1 MILPRVKEI
10 KCSGGRFSRQITLE
24 KCAEMPENAKFW
36 LEKLCPQTEIF
47 ENSDATL
54 FFEHSSVMAAGEYRL
69 SVTEERILVTYG
81 DDEGARCAIATL
93 SFLIHEDGIECA
105 EIYDR
110 PDNAFRA
117 CLIDLAR
124 GYVEMPELL
133 EHIARM
139 AKLKY
144 NVLHLHLM
152 DRQSYAL
159 ESDVVPN
166 PDGHRLYSKDDM
178 RELVVFATR
187 LGLEVIP
194 EIEFP
199 AHAVNQIKAI
209 PSLACELV
217 DKRAAIER
225 VCRVTE
231 PRKLEFI
238 DRERAVSAW
247 AVCLGNENT
256 YEIYERIIAELCEI
270 FPGKYFHTGG
280 DEFEFARFAAH
291 PHWDNC
297 KRCRERMEA
306 LGTDN
311 TRALYYYGL
320 RRLYDILAKRGK
332 RMAIWNDQLDVWN
345 EIDIPKDVLVYF
357 WRYDLI
363 TKEKGVFKALLDQG
377 FECVNAHYKYTYF
390 DEQDHMQD
398 SKIGKWNTH
407 TENLGEPAV
416 EGNIFG
422 GILSAWS
429 LGDKIYPHNRYVFP
443 PAAVLFSD
451 RVWNNEPCEYDA
463 TYRRAVYAAVSGDND
478 SEIDPYG
485 FFNEILPPRNSRSK
499 CLVEDVDLELIDASA
514 LGAAI
519 SALSSAKSFYGK
531 IAVSELLRC
540 LEMIKS
546 SL

>member
-1 MILPRVKEI
+1 M
-10 KCSGGRFSRQITLE
+10 FSQCISLE
-24 KCAEMPENAKFW
+24 KGSEMSGKAKFW
-36 LEKLCPQTEIF
+36 LENLCPEVEIR
-47 ENSDATL
+47 EDGDTTL
-54 FFEHSSVMAAGEYRL
+54 FFERASAMVPGEYRL
-69 SVTEERILVTYG
+69 SVKRERISVTYG
-81 DDEGARCAIATL
+81 DDDGARCAIASL
-93 SFLIHEDGIECA
+93 SFLVRDSGIECV
-105 EIYDR
+105 EISDC

-124 GYVEMPELL
+124 GYVEIPVLR
-133 EHIARM
+133 EHIVRM
-139 AKLKY
+139 SKLKY

-159 ESDVVPN
+159 DSDAVPN
-166 PDGHRLYSKDDM
+166 PDGHRLYSKADM
-178 RELVVFATR
+178 RELVDFATR

-199 AHAVNQIKAI
+199 AHAVNQLKAI
-209 PSLACELV
+209 PSLACELI
-217 DKRAAIER
+217 DKRAAMER
-225 VCRVTE
+225 VQSATE

-238 DRERAVSAW
+238 DREGGISSW
-247 AVCLGNENT
+247 TVCLGNENT
-256 YEIYERIIAELCEI
+256 YEVYERIIAEICEI
-270 FPGKYFHTGG
+270 FPGKYLHTGG
-280 DEFEFARFAAH
+280 DEFEFAHLAAH

-297 KRCRERMEA
+297 KRCRERMES
-306 LGTDN
+306 LGLDN

-320 RRLYDILAKRGK
+320 SRLHEFVTKRGK
-332 RMAIWNDQLDVWN
+332 RMIIWNDQLDVWN
-345 EIDIPKDVLVYF
+345 KIDIPKDIMVYF

-363 TKEKGVFKALLDQG
+363 TKEKGVFQALLDQG

-390 DEQDHMQD
+390 DEQSHMQEK
-398 SKIGKWNTH
+398 KIEQWTTH
-407 TENLGEPAV
+407 TENLGEPEV
-416 EGNIFG
+416 KGKILG

-429 LGDKIYPHNRYVFP
+429 LGDKSYPHNKYVFP

-451 RVWNNEPCEYDA
+451 RVWNNETFEYDA
-463 TYRRAVYAAVSGDND
+463 EYRRAVYAAVSGDND

-485 FFNEILPPRNSRSK
+485 FFNEILPPRSSRSK
-499 CLVEDVDLELIDASA
+499 RLVEDVDLELIDASA